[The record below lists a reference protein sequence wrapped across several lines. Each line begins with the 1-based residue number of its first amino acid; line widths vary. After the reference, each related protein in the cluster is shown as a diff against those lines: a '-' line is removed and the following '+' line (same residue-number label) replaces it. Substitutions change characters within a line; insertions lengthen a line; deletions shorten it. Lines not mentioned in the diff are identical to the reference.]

1 MKQLVGS
8 AQEFLG
14 TDVVAVVDA
23 VTAAAPVGGDAG
35 HSGDDVDCDASGQM
49 TVAAGG
55 SGDGDAKEVCCDAA
69 ASTDDPLAFGRN
81 ELVEDHRDVSD
92 SRELPGLRDHYTI
105 LCGSYGHLVARGER
119 HDRRGRTAAGSVAYS
134 GVH

>member
-23 VTAAAPVGGDAG
+23 VGPVGGDAG
-35 HSGDDVDCDASGQM
+35 HSGDDVDCDASVQM

-55 SGDGDAKEVCCDAA
+55 SGDGDAEEVEEVCCDAA

-92 SRELPGLRDHYTI
+92 
-105 LCGSYGHLVARGER
+105 
-119 HDRRGRTAAGSVAYS
+119 
-134 GVH
+134 